1 MLQTALSRDNN
12 DRTGDAM
19 EHKLHSLSAENFKL
33 DASVGEFEGYASTFN
48 GIDSYGDTVLPGAY
62 KETLQ
67 NRERPV
73 AMFFNHI
80 SRRADMP
87 AKIGTYHSLEED
99 ERGLKVRGKLTL
111 GHPTAD
117 AVLASMK
124 AGAISGLSI
133 GYSIPKGGSEKNGNI
148 RLLKRI
154 ELYEVSVVD
163 DPADLGAQVDR
174 ASIKS
179 AVDEM
184 KSLADA
190 EQILREVGCF
200 SANAAT
206 DFVSK
211 LRSVI
216 RREAEKAGTRVTV
229 PTGLLAEL
237 ASLTLPKSIR
247 AN

>member
-1 MLQTALSRDNN
+1 
-12 DRTGDAM
+12 M
-19 EHKLHSLSAENFKL
+19 EHKLHALNADYFKL
-33 DASVGEFEGYASTFN
+33 DSKAGLFEGYASMFN

-62 KETLQ
+62 KETLEK
-67 NRERPV
+67 RDRPV

-80 SRRADMP
+80 SRRGDMP
-87 AKIGTYHSLEED
+87 AKIGMYHSIEED
-99 ERGLKVRGKLTL
+99 DFGLKVKGQLTL

-133 GYSIPKGGSEKNGNI
+133 GYSVPQGGSEKKGKI

-163 DPADLGAQVDR
+163 DPADLGAQIDR

-190 EQILREVGCF
+190 EAILREAGSF

-216 RREAEKAGTRVTV
+216 QREAEKAGKRVTV
-229 PTGLLAEL
+229 PHELLAEL
-237 ASLTLPKSIR
+237 SSLTLPKSLR